1 MAFQYQHLF
10 EMIGN
15 NLGRLHRGD
24 FENLSQ
30 VRLLVLNDNN
40 ITDIEEDA
48 LGRLEKLEQ
57 LFLNENLLS
66 SVPASLPSTSLTAL
80 YLENNRI
87 TAIRAEDFVG
97 FLQLIQL
104 HLARN
109 AIQSI
114 ETTAFDQLT
123 RLDQSVSFIIMPVD
137 KAELRSSNPYS
148 LIFFLNMA

>member
-1 MAFQYQHLF
+1 MV
-10 EMIGN
+10 GN

-24 FENLSQ
+24 FENLFQ
-30 VRLLVLNDNN
+30 VRLLVLNDNK
-40 ITDIEEDA
+40 ITDIEEDT
-48 LGRLEKLEQ
+48 LGRMEKLEQ

-80 YLENNRI
+80 YLEDNRI

-97 FLQLIQL
+97 FLQLVQL

-109 AIQSI
+109 SIQSI

-123 RLDQSVSFIIMPVD
+123 RLDQWVSFIIMSLD
-137 KAELRSSNPYS
+137 KSQLYSSNPLYPIVR
-148 LIFFLNMA
+148 L